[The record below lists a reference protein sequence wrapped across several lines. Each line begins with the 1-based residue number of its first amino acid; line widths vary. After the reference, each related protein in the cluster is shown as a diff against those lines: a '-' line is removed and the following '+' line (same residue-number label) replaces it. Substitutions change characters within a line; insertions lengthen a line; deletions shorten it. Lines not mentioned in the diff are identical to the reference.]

1 MNGRTGVVCG
11 EFDPDSGRWTVDIYP
26 SGALPASR
34 GCFRPA
40 NLRLIPPHHFG
51 TQWLDE
57 AGCEC
62 PKNVDFSRQCAKGHA
77 LAPRVAGGAHARLM
91 CRLCHCFC
99 PGHSDDAAHWLM
111 CSVDAGC
118 CGAYAVCRNCAHA
131 PPAASAA
138 PPAAS
143 AAPADAG
150 DDFCTLVSRS
160 AQLVLC
166 VRCVCRL
173 TLGGLQGVGL
183 PYLVWLR
190 STLGPS
196 LRRIT
201 TSQFCQMYVR
211 PFTSRSRC
219 SVAERL
225 LELGD
230 DARHVGPATWFVS
243 HTWSNAFADTLD
255 AVLLFF
261 KGRDDSDSA
270 KMWFDVMVTPQHASA
285 GPSKPSSWW
294 MGTFKSSIAR
304 IGGLLLVVDAW
315 DNPTALRRAW

>member
-1 MNGRTGVVCG
+1 MNGRTGVVCSA
-11 EFDPDSGRWTVDIYP
+11 FDADSGRWTVDIYP

-40 NLRLIPPHHFG
+40 NLCLIPPHNFG

-62 PKNVDFSRQCAKGHA
+62 PKTVDFSRQCAKGHA
-77 LAPRVAGGAHARLM
+77 LAPRVASCTLARLM

-99 PGHSDDAAHWLM
+99 PGHSEDAAHWLM

-138 PPAAS
+138 P
-143 AAPADAG
+143 ADTG

-160 AQLVLC
+160 TELVLC
-166 VRCVCRL
+166 LRCTHRL
-173 TLGGLQGVGL
+173 TLGALQGVGL
-183 PYLVWLR
+183 PYLSWLR

-196 LRRIT
+196 LGRVT

-230 DARHVGPATWFVS
+230 KAQHVAPATWFIS
-243 HTWSNAFADTLD
+243 HTWSNVFADTLD
-255 AVLLFF
+255 AILLFF
-261 KGRDDSDSA
+261 KGRDDADSA
-270 KMWFDVMVTPQHASA
+270 KVWFDVMVTPQHASA